1 MEIMKIFSLTVVAL
15 FLLFIFASPVSASAA
30 SKAGLKHGNL
40 FYFFDK
46 VFEKADLFFTFNSEK
61 KTEKALEYADERL
74 AEAEESANENDLEAV
89 AAAMEN
95 YQENVSLA
103 KREVR
108 AIKDETKTEK
118 LLLIIASSTSSH
130 QEVLE
135 KVLEK
140 VPKEAK
146 EAIQKAIEVS
156 KKEEGEEEATKQ
168 ESEKNNELKKNK
180 DEKTKKGDV
189 GDNKKNE
196 QKKEAKE
203 IKEKQGIS
211 QLALKKTSLS
221 TQNPQEKEKPKLE
234 IVNSDLNLPNNDLTQ
249 AEELA
254 KKLAEEKIK
263 KEQEEAK
270 IKAEQEQ
277 LRESQRLAEQ
287 QIAQDKQKEIEKQQH
302 LENQRLMEEKAKAT
316 TSPIRDIIFP
326 VISQIRAQRSA
337 DVKNYSI
344 EWSTNEPTLGTV
356 NFGGGMSCSINGC
369 EDAYSSFG
377 IFKQGESYELNHR
390 VIIDNDFKPATEYK
404 YYIYAIDKAGNETG
418 FYDGKIVTDLP
429 APLPELKGQY
439 NIDIVLTK
447 DKSPYF
453 ITGDVFI
460 NKKLQIEPGV
470 KIKFNGAY
478 KLVVN
483 KTFGEI
489 RVNGTKNEPV
499 LFEFDQ
505 SFTDSNNGIYIRS
518 NNDNVIDNA
527 VVEFAS
533 TRAISIDSEQN
544 GIRANAVIS
553 NSTIRNNPVGIYVN
567 NSNAK
572 IVNSIITK
580 NRTGVHSVFNSKVEI
595 SQSDIFDNSLIAL
608 SFEIGSVP
616 QLKLNN
622 IYGNND
628 IMRIHAH
635 PDLAIAIFSQ
645 NNISLERNKG
655 YVYFGSESTSF
666 WNNAT
671 GKINAQNNWW
681 GTTDVSVISNRIKE
695 YHETSFDYEPVAT
708 SEFTGAGVQ

>member
-1 MEIMKIFSLTVVAL
+1 MEPMKIFSLTVVAL

-277 LRESQRLAEQ
+277 LSESQRLVEQKVAEERQ
-287 QIAQDKQKEIEKQQH
+287 EELKKQAELEQRLAKEHEA
-302 LENQRLMEEKAKAT
+302 NQRKAEEELLKKEVEQKQVELEIL
-316 TSPIRDIIFP
+316 TSPLSGNIIRNSKLVF
-326 VISQIRAQRSA
+326 
-337 DVKNYSI
+337 KNSPY
-344 EWSTNEPTLGTV
+344 
-356 NFGGGMSCSINGC
+356 
-369 EDAYSSFG
+369 
-377 IFKQGESYELNHR
+377 
-390 VIIDNDFKPATEYK
+390 VIIGTM
-404 YYIYAIDKAGNETG
+404 
-418 FYDGKIVTDLP
+418 
-429 APLPELKGQY
+429 Q
-439 NIDIVLTK
+439 VLE
-447 DKSPYF
+447 
-453 ITGDVFI
+453 
-460 NKKLQIEPGV
+460 IEPGV
-470 KIKFNGAY
+470 VVKFN
-478 KLVVN
+478 K
-483 KTFGEI
+483 
-489 RVNGTKNEPV
+489 GTSLNV
-499 LFEFDQ
+499 GGTLLARGT
-505 SFTDSNNGIYIRS
+505 SNSNIIFTSNNATPQHGDWGGINFVDEATDYETDANGNYLKGCIIENSIVEYAEKGIYARYSSQYISDNIIRYNKEDGIYLHYTGSLLKNNIIS
-518 NNDNVIDNA
+518 NQKTGIRFTNHDVLGDREFVILHNDITNNSEEGIYG
-527 VVEFAS
+527 
-533 TRAISIDSEQN
+533 EQN
-544 GIRANAVIS
+544 TNALIS
-553 NSTIRNNPVGIYVN
+553 
-567 NSNAK
+567 
-572 IVNSIITK
+572 
-580 NRTGVHSVFNSKVEI
+580 
-595 SQSDIFDNSLIAL
+595 
-608 SFEIGSVP
+608 
-616 QLKLNN
+616 LNN
-622 IYGNND
+622 INNNKKG
-628 IMRIHAH
+628 ITIRGTYTTPTIETNN
-635 PDLAIAIFSQ
+635 FQ
-645 NNISLERNKG
+645 NKSSYNIYMSSANYKNVEA
-655 YVYFGSESTSF
+655 F
-666 WNNAT
+666 
-671 GKINAQNNWW
+671 NNWW
-681 GTTDVSVISNRIKE
+681 DANETQFIADKIWDYQDDISLGKI
-695 YHETSFDYEPVAT
+695 SYEPFAV
-708 SEFTGAGVQ
+708 SKIMEAGIQ